1 MGEALMEQP
10 ELRLPEALIADATE
24 IVAELAL
31 LEADAGVL
39 LERAKRLTKQ
49 LVLLRPEPGR
59 RSSRRP
65 G

>member
-1 MGEALMEQP
+1 MKQP
-10 ELRLPEALIADATE
+10 EFRPTEALIAEATE
-24 IVAELAL
+24 IVADLAL

-39 LERAKRLTKQ
+39 LERAKRLTMQ
-49 LVLLRPEPGR
+49 LALLRPETGR